1 MTNSNRN
8 QVALII
14 RQIKYHPKYLE
25 ESFFYQ
31 NALNTFRVL
40 NKIATIDRRLITGGL
55 LARATK
61 YLISLEIEPGGPYSE
76 DKTKPDPELNR
87 EIALFLGLQ
96 GVVLPALGPFTKK
109 VKLHRDNYKIF
120 QHLRRL
126 AEASLSP
133 LPKSFQSIIKP
144 HLEKVIASDKDQQ
157 ILLLSYFFKLSLGN
171 CGARIDP
178 KTIYELGL
186 ANLFLWLSYS
196 LYDDLIDGDESLD
209 LLPIANWAAREF
221 ASRFSQQPSSPEY
234 QLLFRKITGQMDYS
248 QIWEM
253 KYARFDSHQ
262 ADVITAPIKHYQRP
276 KTLYNKSL
284 AHCLGPMLLL
294 DQLKQR
300 PSSTSGKNILSFF
313 KYYLS
318 LRQLQD
324 DIHDYLV
331 DYQAGIITSANI
343 RMIKNQIKP
352 DQIQNYFVSRELP
365 RLNKITLKY
374 QKAAESHLRLAPIIR
389 YPDYLL
395 KLLNSLTTNPAE
407 IKEFLNTYQ
416 SLDH

>member
-1 MTNSNRN
+1 
-8 QVALII
+8 
-14 RQIKYHPKYLE
+14 
-25 ESFFYQ
+25 
-31 NALNTFRVL
+31 
-40 NKIATIDRRLITGGL
+40 
-55 LARATK
+55 
-61 YLISLEIEPGGPYSE
+61 
-76 DKTKPDPELNR
+76 
-87 EIALFLGLQ
+87 
-96 GVVLPALGPFTKK
+96 
-109 VKLHRDNYKIF
+109 
-120 QHLRRL
+120 
-126 AEASLSP
+126 
-133 LPKSFQSIIKP
+133 
-144 HLEKVIASDKDQQ
+144 
-157 ILLLSYFFKLSLGN
+157 
-171 CGARIDP
+171 
-178 KTIYELGL
+178 
-186 ANLFLWLSYS
+186 
-196 LYDDLIDGDESLD
+196 
-209 LLPIANWAAREF
+209 
-221 ASRFSQQPSSPEY
+221 
-234 QLLFRKITGQMDYS
+234 MDYS